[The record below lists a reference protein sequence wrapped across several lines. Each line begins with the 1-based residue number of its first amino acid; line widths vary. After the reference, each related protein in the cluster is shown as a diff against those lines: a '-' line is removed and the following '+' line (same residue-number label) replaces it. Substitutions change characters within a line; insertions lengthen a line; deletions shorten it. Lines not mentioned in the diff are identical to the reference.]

1 MQLPSVYSVLGVKLM
16 ASYMLGKALYHLNHI
31 PTFSLI
37 LFDSEVWSL
46 FQWLLALLILPLLT
60 LLESTVCLHV
70 CVCVMW
76 CGVPV
81 LGRQKARIVDR
92 LGADLSLC
100 CDSATPSPFRLLKT
114 TVNYLLPSQQEIIS
128 LIFFL
133 FLTIYICLSVGRG
146 IGVTRGQKSM
156 LGSLK
161 LELQLCAA
169 LCSCWEPNKNRL
181 QKQFTPSIQS
191 ISLAFLTW

>member
-1 MQLPSVYSVLGVKLM
+1 MP
-16 ASYMLGKALYHLNHI
+16 
-31 PTFSLI
+31 F
-37 LFDSEVWSL
+37 
-46 FQWLLALLILPLLT
+46 
-60 LLESTVCLHV
+60 
-70 CVCVMW
+70 
-76 CGVPV
+76 

-100 CDSATPSPFRLLKT
+100 CDSATPSPFLLLKT
-114 TVNYLLPSQQEIIS
+114 TVNYLLPSQQEMIS

-161 LELQLCAA
+161 LELQLCAT

-181 QKQFTPSIQS
+181 QEQFTPLIQS
-191 ISLAFLTW
+191 ISLAPGAFLTW